1 MNDDKISRNEAIY
14 AALHLDGDPQKVRTF
29 YDEWASKYETDINE
43 SEYCGPEIAAKLLHQ
58 FDQPRGQEICFSF
71 NILDAGCGTGLVGTE
86 LAKLGYE
93 CIDGFDLSDV
103 MAQKATETG
112 SYREVKGGIDMM
124 RAVQSYTP
132 QSYEAVLSIGVFTLG
147 HVSPQAMFP
156 LVQLVSPGGL
166 LLVSTRNSYYDETD
180 FQRVVDELLDE
191 GELTLLKSI
200 KDAPY
205 NIDGLAHY
213 WVFRK

>member
-1 MNDDKISRNEAIY
+1 MTDDKISNNEAVD
-14 AALHLDGDPQKVRTF
+14 AALHLDGDPQKVRAF
-29 YDEWASKYETDINE
+29 YDEWASNYEIDINE
-43 SEYCGPEIAAKLLHQ
+43 SGYSGPEIAAKLLHQ
-58 FDQPRGQEICFSF
+58 FDRPRGQEVCYSF
-71 NILDAGCGTGLVGTE
+71 NILDAGCGTGLVGIE

-103 MAQKATETG
+103 MAQKAIETG
-112 SYREVKGGIDMM
+112 SYREIKGCIDMM
-124 RAVQSYTP
+124 QAAQSYTP
-132 QSYEAVLSIGVFTLG
+132 QSYAAVLSIGVFTLG

-156 LVQLVSPGGL
+156 LVQLASPGGL
-166 LLVSTRNSYYDETD
+166 LIVSTRNLYYDETD
-180 FQRVVDELLDE
+180 FQRVVDELIDE

-205 NIDGLAHY
+205 NKDGLAHY